1 MSKVIVVLSHKGGCG
16 KSETVLN
23 LAYGLAQKGKKVLVV
38 DGDPQCNVTSILMS
52 ELPLSASESDFFL
65 NEYTQL
71 QPEQSQFLAAYQ
83 ALKKYVEMNRVNYDI
98 HHVLEGECPV
108 EEAIYSTRYENINII
123 PSGTELSMTDYQLK
137 NKSLEPYRA
146 LRMALDKVRDQYDVI
161 LMDNQPFKNALT
173 FNAIAACVRE
183 GDMVLIPTKINRG
196 GLEGTYETME
206 TIMEWLRSESLPLD
220 IRLLATM
227 VNRNNIDKSWIEALR
242 KAFGDRMFQTTIR
255 YQAKPVEDASM
266 RKRILLEAYKKGVA
280 EDYQSLV
287 NELDALE

>member
-1 MSKVIVVLSHKGGCG
+1 
-16 KSETVLN
+16 
-23 LAYGLAQKGKKVLVV
+23 
-38 DGDPQCNVTSILMS
+38 
-52 ELPLSASESDFFL
+52 
-65 NEYTQL
+65 
-71 QPEQSQFLAAYQ
+71 
-83 ALKKYVEMNRVNYDI
+83 MNRVNYDI
-98 HHVLEGECPV
+98 HHVLEGECRV
-108 EEAIYSTRYENINII
+108 DEAIYPTRYENIDII

-183 GDMVLIPTKINRG
+183 GDMILIPTKINRG

-242 KAFGDRMFQTTIR
+242 EAFGNRMFQTTIR

-266 RKRILLEAYKKGVA
+266 RKRILLETYKKGVA
-280 EDYQSLV
+280 EDYMNLV
-287 NELDALE
+287 NELDAFC

>member
-83 ALKKYVEMNRVNYDI
+83 ALKKYVEMNRVNYDT
-98 HHVLEGECPV
+98 HHVLEGECRV
-108 EEAIYSTRYENINII
+108 DEAIYSTRYENIDII

>member
-83 ALKKYVEMNRVNYDI
+83 SLKKYVEMNRVNYDI

-108 EEAIYSTRYENINII
+108 EKAIYSTRYENIDII

>member
-23 LAYGLAQKGKKVLVV
+23 LAYGLAQKGKNVLVV

-65 NEYTQL
+65 NEYTQF

-108 EEAIYSTRYENINII
+108 EEAIYSTRYENIDII

>member
-38 DGDPQCNVTSILMS
+38 DGDPQCNITSILMS
-52 ELPLSASESDFFL
+52 EVPLSESESNVFL
-65 NEYTQL
+65 NEYVQL
-71 QPEQSQFLAAYQ
+71 QVEQSQFLAAYQ

-98 HHVLEGECPV
+98 HHVLEGECRV
-108 EEAIYSTRYENINII
+108 DEAIYPTRYENIDII

-183 GDMVLIPTKINRG
+183 GDMILIPTKINRG

-242 KAFGDRMFQTTIR
+242 EAFGNRMFQTTIR

-266 RKRILLEAYKKGVA
+266 RKRILLETYKKGVA
-280 EDYQSLV
+280 EDYMNLV
-287 NELDALE
+287 NELDAFC

>member
-65 NEYTQL
+65 NEYTQF

-98 HHVLEGECPV
+98 HHVLEGECTV
-108 EEAIYSTRYENINII
+108 KEAIYSTRYENIDII

>member
-38 DGDPQCNVTSILMS
+38 DGDPQCNITSILMS
-52 ELPLSASESDFFL
+52 EVPLSESESNVFL
-65 NEYTQL
+65 NEYVQL
-71 QPEQSQFLAAYQ
+71 QAEQSQFLAAYQ

-98 HHVLEGECPV
+98 HHVLEGECRV
-108 EEAIYSTRYENINII
+108 DEAIYPTRYENIDII

-183 GDMVLIPTKINRG
+183 GDMILIPTKINRG

-242 KAFGDRMFQTTIR
+242 EAFGNRMFQTTIR

-266 RKRILLEAYKKGVA
+266 RKRILLETYKKGVA
-280 EDYQSLV
+280 EDYMNLV
-287 NELDALE
+287 NELDAFC

>member
-98 HHVLEGECPV
+98 HHVLEGECRV
-108 EEAIYSTRYENINII
+108 DEAIYSTRYENIDII

-206 TIMEWLRSESLPLD
+206 TITEWLRSESLPLD

>member
-98 HHVLEGECPV
+98 HHVLEGECRV
-108 EEAIYSTRYENINII
+108 DEAIYSTRYENIDIV

>member
-108 EEAIYSTRYENINII
+108 EEAIYSTRYENIDII

>member
-52 ELPLSASESDFFL
+52 EDPLSESESNVFL
-65 NEYTQL
+65 NEYIHSD
-71 QPEQSQFLAAYQ
+71 PEESRFLAAYQ

-98 HHVLEGECPV
+98 HHVLEGECNV
-108 EEAIYSTRYENINII
+108 EDAIYQTRYDDIDII

-146 LRMALDKVRDQYDVI
+146 LRMALDKVRDEYDVI

-206 TIMEWLRSESLPLD
+206 TIMEWLKSESLPLD

-242 KAFGDRMFQTTIR
+242 TAFDERMFQTTIR

-266 RKRILLEAYKKGVA
+266 RKQILLEAYKKGVA
-280 EDYQSLV
+280 EDYQNLV
-287 NELDALE
+287 NELDALC

>member
-108 EEAIYSTRYENINII
+108 EEAIYSTRYENIDII

-146 LRMALDKVRDQYDVI
+146 LRVALDKVRDQYDVI

-242 KAFGDRMFQTTIR
+242 KAFGNRMFQTTIR

>member
-98 HHVLEGECPV
+98 HHVLEGECRV
-108 EEAIYSTRYENINII
+108 DEAIYSTRYENIDII

-287 NELDALE
+287 NELDPLE

>member
-98 HHVLEGECPV
+98 HHVLEGECRV
-108 EEAIYSTRYENINII
+108 DEAIYSTRYENIDII

-146 LRMALDKVRDQYDVI
+146 LRMALDKVRDRYDVI

>member
-52 ELPLSASESDFFL
+52 EDPLSESESNVFL
-65 NEYTQL
+65 NEYIHSD
-71 QPEQSQFLAAYQ
+71 PEESRFLAAYQ

-98 HHVLEGECPV
+98 HHVLEGECNV
-108 EEAIYSTRYENINII
+108 EDAIYQTRYDDIDII

-206 TIMEWLRSESLPLD
+206 TIMEWLKSESLPLD

-242 KAFGDRMFQTTIR
+242 TAFDERMFQTTIR

-280 EDYQSLV
+280 EDYQNLV
-287 NELDALE
+287 NELDALC

>member
-1 MSKVIVVLSHKGGCG
+1 MSKVIVVLSHKVGCG

-108 EEAIYSTRYENINII
+108 EEAIYSTRYENIDII

>member
-242 KAFGDRMFQTTIR
+242 KAFGNRMFQTTIR

>member
-98 HHVLEGECPV
+98 HHVLEGECRV
-108 EEAIYSTRYENINII
+108 DEAIYSTRYENIDII

>member
-98 HHVLEGECPV
+98 HHVLEGECTV
-108 EEAIYSTRYENINII
+108 KEAIYSTRYENIDII

>member
-23 LAYGLAQKGKKVLVV
+23 LAYGLAQKGKKVFVV

-108 EEAIYSTRYENINII
+108 EEAIYSTRYENIDII

>member
-98 HHVLEGECPV
+98 HHVLEGECRV
-108 EEAIYSTRYENINII
+108 DEAIYSTRYENIDII

-183 GDMVLIPTKINRG
+183 EDMVLIPTKINRG

>member
-98 HHVLEGECPV
+98 HHILEGECRV
-108 EEAIYSTRYENINII
+108 DEAIYSTRYENIDII

-146 LRMALDKVRDQYDVI
+146 LRMALDKVQDQYDVI

>member
-108 EEAIYSTRYENINII
+108 EEAIYSTRYENIDII

-242 KAFGDRMFQTTIR
+242 KAFGDRMFQTKIR

>member
-98 HHVLEGECPV
+98 HHVLEGECRV
-108 EEAIYSTRYENINII
+108 DEAIYSTRYENIDII

-227 VNRNNIDKSWIEALR
+227 VNRNNIDKNWIEALR
-242 KAFGDRMFQTTIR
+242 KAFGDRIFQTTIR

>member
-1 MSKVIVVLSHKGGCG
+1 MSKVIVVLSHKGGGG

-38 DGDPQCNVTSILMS
+38 DGDPQCNITSILMS
-52 ELPLSASESDFFL
+52 EVPLSESESNVFL
-65 NEYTQL
+65 NEYVQL
-71 QPEQSQFLAAYQ
+71 QVEQSQFLAAYQ

-98 HHVLEGECPV
+98 HHVLEGECRV
-108 EEAIYSTRYENINII
+108 DEAIYPTRYENIDII

-183 GDMVLIPTKINRG
+183 GDMILIPTKINRG

-242 KAFGDRMFQTTIR
+242 EAFGNRMFQTTIR

-266 RKRILLEAYKKGVA
+266 RKRILLETYKKGVA
-280 EDYQSLV
+280 EDYMNLV
-287 NELDALE
+287 NELDAFC

>member
-1 MSKVIVVLSHKGGCG
+1 M
-16 KSETVLN
+16 
-23 LAYGLAQKGKKVLVV
+23 

-98 HHVLEGECPV
+98 HHVLEGECRV
-108 EEAIYSTRYENINII
+108 DEAIYSTRYENIDII

-146 LRMALDKVRDQYDVI
+146 LRMALDEVRDQYDVI

>member
-108 EEAIYSTRYENINII
+108 EEAIYSTRYENIDII

-242 KAFGDRMFQTTIR
+242 KAFGNRMFQTTIR

>member
-38 DGDPQCNVTSILMS
+38 DGDPQCNITSILMS
-52 ELPLSASESDFFL
+52 EVPLSESESNVFL
-65 NEYTQL
+65 NEYVQL
-71 QPEQSQFLAAYQ
+71 QAEQSQFLAAYQ

-98 HHVLEGECPV
+98 HHVLEGECRV
-108 EEAIYSTRYENINII
+108 DEAIYPTRYENIDII

-183 GDMVLIPTKINRG
+183 GDMILIPTKINRG

-227 VNRNNIDKSWIEALR
+227 VNRNNIDKSWIDALR
-242 KAFGDRMFQTTIR
+242 EAFGNRMFQTTIR

-266 RKRILLEAYKKGVA
+266 RKRILLETYKKGVA
-280 EDYQSLV
+280 EDYMNLV
-287 NELDALE
+287 NELDAFC